1 MRREVRS
8 FRIDR
13 MLTCHELTTPDD
25 MAGEPSQDFEDS
37 PSAWGSGYRA

>member
-1 MRREVRS
+1 MRKQYRS

-25 MAGEPSQDFEDS
+25 VEDEPSIDFEDT
-37 PSAWGSGYRA
+37 AAGRDYR